1 MMQVTVAVTPNG
13 RADAVCEV
21 SVTDHSTHHKN
32 CFMLPCQR
40 DMPFIEFIDH
50 AARGSAACHA
60 DCQNTQQEHM
70 GSSCDQSST
79 DNSAK
84 SSEVMY
90 LQQQDNN
97 LRASFPELV
106 HEVEEELQWASEAFG
121 TGPDAVNL
129 WIGNDRSVTSFHKD
143 HYENLYAVVAGE
155 KVFTLLPPS
164 DSYRMQLQQ
173 FPVATYHD
181 ALHGLQAV
189 LEPDSTVLWSPIED
203 LTDRS
208 APPAQQ
214 QCPLYADPELPE
226 PLRVVVRPGELL
238 FLPSLWW
245 HQVEQ
250 RAGKDGLVIAVNYW
264 YDMQF
269 DCKYA
274 YFKLVESML
283 TGADKEDSNDD
294 TFEVQN

>member
-1 MMQVTVAVTPNG
+1 MQVTVAVTPNG
-13 RADAVCEV
+13 QADAVCDV
-21 SVTDHSTHHKN
+21 SVAHDRAYCKK

-40 DMPFIEFIDH
+40 DVPFTEFMDH
-50 AARGSAACHA
+50 AAHGSTASHA
-60 DCQNTQQEHM
+60 DCKDTQQECM
-70 GSSCDQSST
+70 GSGHSQPST
-79 DNSAK
+79 DRLGT

-97 LRASFPELV
+97 LRTSFPELV

-121 TGPDAVNL
+121 AGPEAVNL

-164 DSYRMQLQQ
+164 DSYRMQLQK
-173 FPVATYHD
+173 FPVATYQD
-181 ALHGLQAV
+181 TSHGLQAV

-203 LTDRS
+203 LTDGS
-208 APPAQQ
+208 APATQQ

-226 PLRVVVRPGELL
+226 PLRVIVRPGELL

-264 YDMQF
+264 YDMEF

-274 YFKLVESML
+274 YYKLVEAVSN
-283 TGADKEDSNDD
+283 GANGEDSDD
-294 TFEVQN
+294 DPFERQT